1 MFGETTISYVKI
13 LNHPIETTIYKWM
26 FQVPGA
32 SPFLQLFIVL
42 LLEMPIRFQPSW
54 VFSSRFFFAIIEK
67 TMVNKRGVFQ
77 KTSYLSLVLNGPI
90 LYYRVLKG
98 PGVSKRVITGEP

>member
-1 MFGETTISYVKI
+1 MDVSGSRCIS
-13 LNHPIETTIYKWM
+13 
-26 FQVPGA
+26 
-32 SPFLQLFIVL
+32 
-42 LLEMPIRFQPSW
+42 
-54 VFSSRFFFAIIEK
+54 FSSVIYCFVAGNAHEVPAIMGPFFLPVFFRHDEK